1 VGVWAQFEEKE
12 YETLANAALVIEQ
25 ARRSRGVRLFSPG
38 QALEKILGYDF
49 ATRIDPRSRLYRR
62 LFGAAPGAVGV
73 SAAAQAANKIPVS
86 PTTRLLNVFIQYKR
100 PQYFRAGHR
109 SPVWPKPTQHLA
121 FQVREQHPDP
131 AHQFDQIRALRR
143 LQVDLGRDANVR
155 YACPSTWQKQELYDR
170 FYQGSLLRSSVFV
183 GPDQLLRAGVPEF
196 HVRWTFEPTNS
207 RRGIPNPDGAEA
219 ESLDG
224 EEFLDEVERETTQ
237 SQSQRVAEEVLLQAA
252 DQTRGLRDELEDLRP
267 SRPRDVRESYA
278 AEDRAID
285 RELSG
290 FSGRE
295 NDLIRATVDVAVIAR
310 DVRATWTVALDA

>member
-1 VGVWAQFEEKE
+1 MGVWAQFEEKE
-12 YETLANAALVIEQ
+12 YETLANAALIIEQ
-25 ARRSRGVRLFSPG
+25 ARRSRGVRMFSPG

-73 SAAAQAANKIPVS
+73 SAAAQAANSIPVS

-109 SPVWPKPTQHLA
+109 SPVWPTATRHLA

-131 AHQFDQIRALRR
+131 AHQFDQIRALRK

-155 YACPSTWQKQELYDR
+155 YACPNTWLKQDLYDH
-170 FYQGSLLRSSVFV
+170 FYRGSLLRSSVFV
-183 GPDQLLRAGVPEF
+183 RPDQLLRAGIPEF
-196 HVRWTFEPTNS
+196 HARWTFEPTNS

-224 EEFLDEVERETTQ
+224 EEFLEEVERETTQ
-237 SQSQRVAEEVLLQAA
+237 QQAHRSTEEVLIQAA
-252 DQTRGLRDELEDLRP
+252 DQTQGLRDELEHLRP
-267 SRPRDVRESYA
+267 SRPRDVRESFA
-278 AEDRAID
+278 AEDRAIE

-290 FSGRE
+290 FTGRE
-295 NDLIRATVDVAVIAR
+295 SDLVRATVDVAVVAR